1 MELRQTRKMTEQGLL
16 QFEESVLDFTSK
28 LSMIKRDI
36 DRIISESE
44 SGVDL
49 AHSQQIINSVQKH
62 LESYDV
68 LSDKYEAFLKDHRSV
83 ESTNE
88 QYSHR
93 LVRASLHAKTTAFIE
108 QVQSVL
114 PRVESST
121 RKALSSVP
129 SNISGRSGS
138 SHLTAVWMQHSA
150 NVEKAKTRMKY
161 AEEEAELIRQEA
173 ALKAS
178 RNLLTVK
185 RELEEAESG
194 LSAIRKVLDFSQ
206 SGSRSMESDHGSYK
220 PSLSASKS
228 HVLRYMQD
236 NKNDHTPPPEVPA
249 EVNLHACDNN
259 KPFPMEAKETPP
271 LLCAPGNKIDELNP
285 SAVPFTPKQTS
296 TEAADLA
303 KLVAKNQLLPRRLWN
318 FNDDP
323 GRYLTWKYSFMNV
336 MSEIS
341 ATTLEHLDLLVNH
354 LGPESRIQAENIR
367 ATNSRNPEKAVKDVW
382 ERLDREY
389 GSAETIEL
397 SLKKR
402 INKFVILTDGDRK
415 KFLDLSDLAAE
426 VESVKCDPV
435 FGTAFSYYDTSSG
448 INEFVHK
455 LPKRFREK
463 WASECDRYKMNNC
476 VSQVPFSV
484 FTKFLRDLARVRND
498 PSLVFETSSTN
509 TGHGT
514 SQTAQQKNKTGPR
527 NSHGQT
533 TVSTRKTNIA
543 TDLNSNVSSVSCPIH
558 GTNSSHSLKDCVKF
572 REKTVKERKDYLY
585 KNGYC
590 LKCCGPKRHR
600 RKYCR
605 KTVKCDTCGSMDHVT
620 ILHPEPEPGVSHEGE
635 ELQLSTYC
643 TKICGTQYSTSK
655 SCAKIL
661 PVYVYPVGEE
671 CRARKVYCMIDDQS
685 NKSLA
690 TSAFFDAFGECGRET
705 EYILSSCSGKSVSSG
720 RRASG
725 YIVRSVDESCT
736 LRLPCVVECNDIPDN
751 RHEIPSPAVADAY
764 THLRDIAPFIPD
776 IDDSAGIELLI
787 GRDLIAAHHVL
798 DQRVGKDGLP
808 YGQKLHLGWAI
819 IGDVCLGKVHQPDV
833 ISVNKTSVLMNGRS
847 THLLP
852 CENEFLVE
860 EEPIFQRTPGDEK
873 PGLSIEDRKFLDI
886 MDAGFQRTSEGQWQA
901 PLPFRDR
908 RPVLPDNKTLALK
921 RAGSLDISLRCN
933 HLKRE
938 QVREFM
944 ERLFMNGHAELAPE
958 LPLSLERWYLPMF
971 AVYHPKKPNNVRL
984 VFDSSAKFQ
993 DVSLNSVLLQ
1003 GPDLCNS
1010 LLGVLLRFRRE
1021 KIAVTMDV
1029 EQMFHNFKVPED
1041 QRRYLRFLWHLDND
1055 LDQPLVDFQMTVHVF
1070 GNSPSPAIATFGL
1083 RKVVEGSSEDIRDLV
1098 CNNFY
1103 VDDGL
1108 LSSTTEEEAISLVHR
1123 TKKALQDGGN
1133 IRLHKFSS
1141 NSRKVLDSF
1150 VPDDLAKNLKNLDFG
1165 STTLPIQRS
1174 LGLLW
1179 NTEMDEFTFKVNA
1192 VEKAYTRRGLL
1203 SIINS
1208 VYDPIGF
1215 AQPVI
1220 IRGKLLLREMMSVT
1234 TNADWDEP
1242 LPASLNDEWSSW
1254 VDSLSQLENLCVPRS
1269 YNSSFLNSTRRE
1281 VLVFCDA
1288 SKDIIAAVAYLK
1300 LQDNDM
1306 SSTSFLLGKAK
1317 VAPVHGHTIPRLEL
1331 CAAVLATEIAEF
1343 VRDQLNIPA
1352 QDFHFFSDSQIV
1364 LGYISN
1370 ESRRFYVYVGNRVAR
1385 IRLFSNPSQWRFV
1398 RSEHNPADVATRP
1411 VHASTLQDSSW
1422 ICGPHSLLSNSV
1434 EDFKLVD
1441 PEHDTEIRPDVI
1453 CNRTDTADVTQSN
1466 RESKSSTCQ
1475 TEVFSERFTRF
1486 SSWKILVHAVARLKF
1501 VARRFQKDKDNLPSS
1516 PSDPE
1521 LLKESEHSILASVQ
1535 RDVFS
1540 AEFLRIEDGM
1550 DIPRSSTIRPLCPR
1564 IHADGLL
1571 HVGGRLN
1578 NVSVDVLNDN
1588 MRNPIILPKNHHVSY
1603 LIIRHLHQKI
1613 FHQGR
1618 HFTEGAVRSAG
1629 FWVVSSRRM
1638 TASVIKNCVTCR
1650 KLRGQ
1655 PGWQHMAD
1663 LPEDRCTPCAPFS
1676 YVGVDTFGP
1685 WPVVYRRTRGGSS
1698 NQKRWAILFTC
1709 FVTRAIHIEVIEELT
1724 SGAFINALRRFC
1736 AVRGQVTQFR
1746 SDRGTNF
1753 VGAVNDLNIDAEFIE
1768 NGPVS
1773 KFLSDSRI
1781 VWKFNPPHAPHM
1793 GGAWERLIG
1802 VSKKILN
1809 AMLLDHKLR
1818 DITHDVL
1825 ITFMAEV
1832 CAIVNNRPLTDVSN
1846 DPEAPRL
1853 LTPTML
1859 LTMKTKQ
1866 DTESFPS
1873 FGTKD
1878 ALKSTWKRVQVLAEE
1893 FWHRWKTEYVHNL
1906 QHRKSG
1912 KATL

>member
-1 MELRQTRKMTEQGLL
+1 MELRQTRKMTAQGSQ
-16 QFEESVLDFTSK
+16 QFEESVLNFTSK
-28 LSMIKRDI
+28 LSTIKRDI

-44 SGVDL
+44 HVVDL
-49 AHSQQIINSVQKH
+49 AQSQQIIDSVQKL
-62 LESYDV
+62 LEKYEV
-68 LSDKYEAFLKDHRSV
+68 LSNNYEAFLKGHRTV
-83 ESTNE
+83 ESANE
-88 QYSHR
+88 ESSHR
-93 LVRASLHAKTTAFIE
+93 LIRSSLHAKTTAFIE
-108 QVQSVL
+108 QLQSAL
-114 PRVESST
+114 PKMESSM
-121 RKALSSVP
+121 APSFVP
-129 SNISGRSGS
+129 SHISGRSGS

-150 NVEKAKTRMKY
+150 NVEKAKARLKY
-161 AEEEAELIRQEA
+161 AAEEAELIRQEA

-206 SGSRSMESDHGSYK
+206 STSRSMESEHGSYK
-220 PSLSASKS
+220 PSLSSKF
-228 HVLRYMQD
+228 HVLRYMQE
-236 NKNDHTPPPEVPA
+236 NNNDRTPPPEAPA
-249 EVNLHACDNN
+249 EVNIRMCENN
-259 KPFPMEAKETPP
+259 EAFPQEARQTPP
-271 LLCAPGNKIDELNP
+271 SLRTPENKINELNP

-367 ATNSRNPEKAVKDVW
+367 ATNSRNPEKAVKNIW

-397 SLKKR
+397 SLKQR
-402 INKFVILTDGDRK
+402 IDNFVALTDSDRK

-426 VESVKCDPV
+426 VESVKCDHV

-448 INEFVHK
+448 INEFVRK

-463 WASECDRYKMNNC
+463 WASECDRYKMNNY

-498 PSLVFETSSTN
+498 PSLMFETSSTN
-509 TGHGT
+509 TGHGNT
-514 SQTAQQKNKTGPR
+514 QPAQQRSKTGLR
-527 NSHGQT
+527 NSYRQT
-533 TVSTRKTNIA
+533 SVSTRKTDIT
-543 TDLNSNVSSVSCPIH
+543 TDLNSSIVKMSCPIH
-558 GTNSSHSLKDCVKF
+558 GTNSSHSLKDCMKF
-572 REKTVKERKDYLY
+572 RGKSLKERKDFLY

-590 LKCCGPKRHR
+590 LKCCGSRRHL
-600 RKYCR
+600 RKNCR
-605 KTVKCDTCGSMDHVT
+605 ESVKCDTCGSADHVT
-620 ILHPEPEPGVSHEGE
+620 ILHPEPESRKSNEGEQSRASHEGEQSRVSHEGE
-635 ELQLSTYC
+635 KLQLSTYC
-643 TKICGTQYSTSK
+643 TKVCGTQYSTSK

-671 CRARKVYCMIDDQS
+671 HRARKVYCMIDDQS

-725 YIVRSVDESCT
+725 YVVKSVDGSCT
-736 LRLPCVVECNDIPDN
+736 LSLPYVIECNDIPNN
-751 RHEIPSPAVADAY
+751 RHEIPSPAVADNY
-764 THLRDIAPFIPD
+764 THLHDIAPFIPD
-776 IDDSAGIELLI
+776 IDDVSGIELLI
-787 GRDLIAAHHVL
+787 GRDLVTAHHVL
-798 DQRVGKDGLP
+798 DQRVGEEGLP
-808 YGQKLHLGWAI
+808 YGQKLPLGWVI
-819 IGDVCLGKVHQPDV
+819 IGDVCLGKVHQPEV

-860 EEPIFQRTPGDEK
+860 EEPIFQRIPGDEK

-886 MDAGFQRTSEGQWQA
+886 MDAGFQRTSDGQWQA
-901 PLPFRDR
+901 PLPFRDC
-908 RPVLPDNKTLALK
+908 RPVLPDNKSLALR
-921 RAGSLDISLRCN
+921 RARSLDISLRCN
-933 HLKRE
+933 NLKRE

-944 ERLFMNGHAELAPE
+944 ERLFMNRHAELAPG

-971 AVYHPKKPNNVRL
+971 AVYHPKKPDNVRI

-993 DVSLNSVLLQ
+993 NVSLNSVLLQ

-1070 GNSPSPAIATFGL
+1070 GNRPSPAVATFGL

-1150 VPDDLAKNLKNLDFG
+1150 APYDLAKNLKNLNFG
-1165 STTLPIQRS
+1165 STNLPIQRS

-1179 NTEMDEFTFKVNA
+1179 NTEMDEFTFEVNP

-1203 SIINS
+1203 STINS
-1208 VYDPIGF
+1208 VYDPVGF
-1215 AQPVI
+1215 AQPVV
-1220 IRGKLLLREMMSVT
+1220 IRGKLLLRQMMSVT
-1234 TNADWDEP
+1234 TNTDWDDP
-1242 LPASLNDEWSSW
+1242 LPAFLHDEWSSW
-1254 VDSLSQLENLCVPRS
+1254 VDSLSQLENFCVPRS
-1269 YNSSFLNSTRRE
+1269 YNSSFVNSTRRE

-1300 LQDNDM
+1300 LQDNDT

-1343 VRDQLNIPA
+1343 VRDQLKIPA
-1352 QDFHFFSDSQIV
+1352 EDFHFFSDSQIV

-1385 IRLFSNPSQWRFV
+1385 IRLFSKPSQWRFV
-1398 RSEHNPADVATRP
+1398 QSELNPADVATRL
-1411 VHASTLQDSSW
+1411 VHPSTLQDSSW
-1422 ICGPHSLLSNSV
+1422 ICGPNSLFSTPIG
-1434 EDFKLVD
+1434 DFELVD
-1441 PEHDTEIRPDVI
+1441 PEHDTQIRPEVTSSK
-1453 CNRTDTADVTQSN
+1453 TDTIDVKQSIQ
-1466 RESKSSTCQ
+1466 EAKPSTCQ
-1475 TEVFSERFTRF
+1475 TEVFSERFARF
-1486 SSWKILVHAVARLKF
+1486 SRWDMLVRAVARLKF
-1501 VARRFQKDKDNLPSS
+1501 MTRQFQKNKDNLPDS

-1521 LLKESEHSILASVQ
+1521 LLKESERSILASVQ

-1540 AEFLRIEDGM
+1540 TEFRCIEDGK
-1550 DIPRSSTIRPLCPR
+1550 DIPSTSTIRPLCPR
-1564 IHADGLL
+1564 MGADGLL

-1578 NVSVDVLNDN
+1578 NVSL
-1588 MRNPIILPKNHHVSY
+1588 M
-1603 LIIRHLHQKI
+1603 
-1613 FHQGR
+1613 
-1618 HFTEGAVRSAG
+1618 
-1629 FWVVSSRRM
+1629 
-1638 TASVIKNCVTCR
+1638 C
-1650 KLRGQ
+1650 
-1655 PGWQHMAD
+1655 
-1663 LPEDRCTPCAPFS
+1663 
-1676 YVGVDTFGP
+1676 
-1685 WPVVYRRTRGGSS
+1685 
-1698 NQKRWAILFTC
+1698 
-1709 FVTRAIHIEVIEELT
+1709 
-1724 SGAFINALRRFC
+1724 
-1736 AVRGQVTQFR
+1736 
-1746 SDRGTNF
+1746 
-1753 VGAVNDLNIDAEFIE
+1753 
-1768 NGPVS
+1768 
-1773 KFLSDSRI
+1773 
-1781 VWKFNPPHAPHM
+1781 
-1793 GGAWERLIG
+1793 
-1802 VSKKILN
+1802 
-1809 AMLLDHKLR
+1809 
-1818 DITHDVL
+1818 
-1825 ITFMAEV
+1825 
-1832 CAIVNNRPLTDVSN
+1832 
-1846 DPEAPRL
+1846 
-1853 LTPTML
+1853 
-1859 LTMKTKQ
+1859 
-1866 DTESFPS
+1866 
-1873 FGTKD
+1873 
-1878 ALKSTWKRVQVLAEE
+1878 
-1893 FWHRWKTEYVHNL
+1893 
-1906 QHRKSG
+1906 
-1912 KATL
+1912 